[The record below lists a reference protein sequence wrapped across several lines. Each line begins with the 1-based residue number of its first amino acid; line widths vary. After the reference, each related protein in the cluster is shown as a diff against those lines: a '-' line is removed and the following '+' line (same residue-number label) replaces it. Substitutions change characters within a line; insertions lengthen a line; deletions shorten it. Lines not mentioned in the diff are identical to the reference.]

1 MYVSTKDKV
10 LCHNLRK
17 KKCVLVIKIFF
28 FVRCDTLISSFCT
41 NAILIYI
48 YIYVVPLFG
57 LSLFISIIWY
67 QSQMVRD
74 WI

>member
-48 YIYVVPLFG
+48 YICGTSVWSFPVYFNNLVSEPDG
-57 LSLFISIIWY
+57 
-67 QSQMVRD
+67 
-74 WI
+74 